1 MLYTCYLFR
10 QACYVTIH
18 PRRAARFHAVEH
30 RDSGC
35 KNPAHGRAEAG
46 AKRRPSSRIRL
57 VTSGIVSN
65 LSDFSHIALFLR
77 PFSFLITG
85 DVEPNYLLAGRFD
98 EWSAGKALLDEFKQR
113 PLRRGYPQ
121 PGSSHERYCCSSK
134 KNHVLRYY
142 CDIWGGDIGK
152 TAVMSG

>member
-1 MLYTCYLFR
+1 MPLSI
-10 QACYVTIH
+10 VT
-18 PRRAARFHAVEH
+18 AAA
-30 RDSGC
+30 
-35 KNPAHGRAEAG
+35 KIPPMAG
-46 AKRRPSSRIRL
+46 RRPAQKDVPLRAFRL

-113 PLRRGYPQ
+113 PLRRGYSQ
-121 PGSSHERYCCSSK
+121 PGSDHERYCCSSK
-134 KNHVLRYY
+134 KNHVLRDY
-142 CDIWGGDIGK
+142 CDMWDGDAGK